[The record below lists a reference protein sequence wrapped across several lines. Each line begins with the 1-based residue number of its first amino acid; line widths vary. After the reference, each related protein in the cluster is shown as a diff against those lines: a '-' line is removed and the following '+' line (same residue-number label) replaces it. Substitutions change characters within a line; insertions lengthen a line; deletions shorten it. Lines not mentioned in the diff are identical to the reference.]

1 MVSVFSVANRRLII
15 VSLKH
20 AVVVMLMIWIAGCG
34 KEPAVAPPDPV
45 PVADT
50 QHVFTSF
57 TVKKAD
63 GGLLEPSELEIVIG
77 KDSINITVP
86 PLTDIKNLKASFD
99 FKGKSVSPQNGSVQ
113 NFTSPVTYT
122 VTAENGSSKQYVVE
136 AHYPQPKGVVYIG
149 TGAKKFYAL
158 DAATGAV
165 RWSYTSNGSFAYSS
179 PTYRDGVVYVGCI
192 DSYVYAFNAV
202 NGRVLWKYN
211 AGTTGIESDAVIA
224 DSTVYVGCN
233 DDYLVALDAVTGLPR
248 WTYLTGA
255 NISSSPKIA
264 NGMVYFG
271 SSDNSFYAL
280 QAKTGQLVWKFTT
293 GAMINQSG
301 ASLVNG
307 VLYFGS
313 RDGYLYA
320 LNAGDGSL
328 KWKYNTQVSLETSS
342 PTVSNGVVYIG
353 GWYSFPG
360 FNVKGSVYA
369 LNANTG
375 ALVWESLQNTGFS
388 SSPFVNN
395 GRLYI
400 TGDDGNISV
409 LNAATGSI
417 YWQKIIY
424 ANSASPVEANGV
436 VYVGGGGTNN
446 IYAFNAATGN
456 EIWRFPIPLAYMA
469 SSPLVIEPGGAVD
482 YPGDSGAMD

>member
-1 MVSVFSVANRRLII
+1 MNTVMFTRNSRCNLLKNFPVILFAVFFGITS
-15 VSLKH
+15 
-20 AVVVMLMIWIAGCG
+20 CG
-34 KEPAVAPPDPV
+34 KDPV
-45 PVADT
+45 PETITPPSAPDT
-50 QHVFTSF
+50 LREFTSF

-63 GGLLEPSELEIVIG
+63 GNILEPSELEVLIG

-86 PLTDIKNLKASFD
+86 PLTDIKNLKVSFD
-99 FKGKSVSPQNGSVQ
+99 FKGKSVTPQNNTVQ
-113 NFTSPVTYT
+113 DLSSPVTYT
-122 VTAENGSSKQYVVE
+122 ITAASGSSKQYVVE
-136 AHYPQPKGVVYIG
+136 AHYPQPKGIVYIG
-149 TGAKKFYAL
+149 TGDKKFYAL
-158 DAATGAV
+158 NAATGAV

-192 DSYVYAFNAV
+192 DNNVYAFNAM
-202 NGRVLWKYN
+202 NGRLLWKYGF
-211 AGTTGIESDAVIA
+211 GTTGIESDAVIA

-233 DDYLVALDAVTGLPR
+233 DDYLVALNAVTGQPR

-280 QAKTGQLVWKFTT
+280 NAKTGQLVWKYTT

-320 LNAGDGSL
+320 LNASDGSL
-328 KWKYNTQVSLETSS
+328 KWKYSTPVSLEMSS
-342 PTVSNGVVYIG
+342 PTVNNGIVYIG

-360 FNVKGSVYA
+360 FNIKGSVYA
-369 LNANTG
+369 VNASTG
-375 ALVWESLQNTGFS
+375 ALVWESMQNTGFS

-395 GRLYI
+395 GRLFI

-409 LNAATGSI
+409 LNAANGSV
-417 YWQKIIY
+417 YWQKTIY
-424 ANSASPVEANGV
+424 ANSASPVEANGI

-446 IYAFNAATGN
+446 IYAFNAVTGN
-456 EIWRFPIPLAYMA
+456 EIWRFPIPLANMA
-469 SSPLVIEPGGAVD
+469 SSPLVIDPNGVVD